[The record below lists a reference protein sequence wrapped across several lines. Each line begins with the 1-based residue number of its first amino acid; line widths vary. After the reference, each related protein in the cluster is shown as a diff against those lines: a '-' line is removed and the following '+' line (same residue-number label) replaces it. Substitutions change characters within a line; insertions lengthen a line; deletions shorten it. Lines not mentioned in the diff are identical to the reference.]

1 MFLDDRGTKRRTSS
15 RETNANMGRRIF
27 PPFCGH
33 TYKINTDGKKE
44 YKRVLALYTTAAS
57 LPDDVCIAVTAGW
70 IRKNPNSVDV
80 VFVITVAHGNILFR
94 G

>member
-1 MFLDDRGTKRRTSS
+1 M
-15 RETNANMGRRIF
+15 
-27 PPFCGH
+27 
-33 TYKINTDGKKE
+33 
-44 YKRVLALYTTAAS
+44 LALYTTAAS